1 MIMFSSGDSKTIKQS
16 DFDVYAN
23 VIRALMLRDMRTR
36 FGGSYWG
43 YVVVVLWPVAHI
55 FLMVAIMVFRG
66 MPSPMGNNPILF
78 VATGAVPVLVFQYTS
93 REAMKAIIVNRP
105 LMYYPQVK
113 SFDIMIA
120 RFIVETIKGFHGLLI
135 IFGILLA
142 LAVDPTPA
150 DPAMAIEGYLMAL
163 LLGLGMGAVNIGIMS
178 VFPGWLWGYIA
189 VTISIYL
196 SSGVFFLP
204 HMLPEE
210 LYNIMKWNPVV
221 QIVETVRLAY
231 NPQLG
236 VSVDYYYVLAWCFG
250 SLCLGLV
257 MERTVV
263 RRYL

>member
-1 MIMFSSGDSKTIKQS
+1 MLPPATTGPNKQN
-16 DFDVYAN
+16 DIGVYAN

-55 FLMVAIMVFRG
+55 FLMVAVMVFRG
-66 MPSPMGNNPILF
+66 MSSPMGNSPILF

-93 REAMKAIIVNRP
+93 REAMKAIILNRP

-120 RFIVETIKGFHGLLI
+120 RFIVETIKGFQGLLI
-135 IFGILLA
+135 IIVILISLD
-142 LAVDPTPA
+142 VDPTPT
-150 DPAMAIEGYLMAL
+150 DPAMAVEAYFMAL
-163 LLGLGMGAVNIGIMS
+163 LLGLGIGAVNIGIMS
-178 VFPGWLWGYIA
+178 FFPGWLWGYIV
-189 VTISIYL
+189 VTIGIYL

-204 HMLPEE
+204 HLLPEE
-210 LYNIMKWNPVV
+210 LYSVMKWNPLVH
-221 QIVETVRLAY
+221 IVEWARLAY

-236 VSVDYYYVLAWCFG
+236 VTIDYFYVLSWASG

-263 RRYL
+263 RRFL